1 MERNLAY
8 HLYGIIII
16 KKVIEPYENKI
27 IYIIVKFL

>member
-8 HLYGIIII
+8 SLYCIIII

-27 IYIIVKFL
+27 IDIIVKFL